1 MTGIVGTGN
10 ITSIRKRVPAILGPV
25 SDFIIW
31 CHATAFEDVE
41 VAKDFANLNKSFA
54 KIRGVDPLQH
64 ASPSNL
70 KPEASIGQKLKRG
83 FASGK
88 QRFRDLISRKSDA
101 QPKKQNERSIVVCV
115 NLECGKKLALPAG
128 YEGTI
133 RCPKCGGEQNTTA
146 PILSQKVEDSTSTE
160 MNSNIKKKA
169 SGSLP
174 KSTFDE
180 LILEMLSPD
189 TPVQIGKISTNL
201 VKVMNSKGYDVK
213 NVTQVLALFEIPRGV
228 KKAII
233 SRVGEQVEFSG
244 TTTDPM
250 VRLAPHVSEK
260 MAEKSEPSA
269 VPLPSSKFQDLI
281 LTVIG
286 DREVHGSVLGSKIIE
301 YQEDN
306 HWPETGKKALNA
318 AFGFPESRSY
328 KESISLL
335 LSDEIEITG
344 QDAAVTYKRRDRSP
358 SDSSNKKETEADSSP
373 MIEESVLPAL
383 SFEDLIL
390 KVIGSRELHGSVLG
404 AKIIEYQE
412 DNHWPETGKKALNA
426 AFGFPESRS
435 YKESI
440 SLLLPERIEITGAG
454 SSATFKKR
462 NNPLSEFPKIKGFN
476 MAKGGLRY
484 PQSPKY
490 LADMLTLNASF
501 ETSCSKSE
509 RIDKIH
515 EALGGP
521 RSRINVIF
529 VRLIQMDLLE
539 SAPVH
544 DTLKGLRNHFETST
558 NDFLEWTS
566 EDIQYIERYFDTVEA
581 LLPPV

>member
-31 CHATAFEDVE
+31 CHATAFEDFE
-41 VAKDFANLNKSFA
+41 VAKDFANLNKSFV

-64 ASPSNL
+64 LSFSNL
-70 KPEASIGQKLKRG
+70 KPEASMGQKLKRG
-83 FASGK
+83 FESGK
-88 QRFRDLISRKSDA
+88 QRFRALISRSSA
-101 QPKKQNERSIVVCV
+101 SQSKKQNERTIVVCL
-115 NLECGKKLALPAG
+115 NLQCGKKLALPAG

-133 RCPKCGGEQNTTA
+133 RCPKCGSEQNTTA
-146 PILSQKVEDSTSTE
+146 TALPRKVEDSISE
-160 MNSNIKKKA
+160 GMNSNIKKKE

-189 TPVQIGKISTNL
+189 IPIKIGKISTDL
-201 VKVMNSKGYDVK
+201 VKVMNSKGYDVE
-213 NVTQVLALFEIPRGV
+213 NVSQVLALFEIPRGV

-233 SRVGEQVEFSG
+233 SRVGDQVEISG

-250 VRLAPHVSEK
+250 VRLSPHISEK
-260 MAEKSEPSA
+260 MAEKSKTSA
-269 VPLPSSKFQDLI
+269 VLLPPNAFQDLI

-286 DREVHGSVLGSKIIE
+286 DREVHGSVLGS
-301 YQEDN
+301 
-306 HWPETGKKALNA
+306 
-318 AFGFPESRSY
+318 
-328 KESISLL
+328 
-335 LSDEIEITG
+335 
-344 QDAAVTYKRRDRSP
+344 
-358 SDSSNKKETEADSSP
+358 
-373 MIEESVLPAL
+373 
-383 SFEDLIL
+383 
-390 KVIGSRELHGSVLG
+390 
-404 AKIIEYQE
+404 KIIEYQE

-490 LADMLTLNASF
+490 LADMLMLNASF

-509 RIDKIH
+509 RVDKIH
-515 EALGGP
+515 DALGGP

-539 SAPVH
+539 SAPAY
-544 DTLKGLRNHFETST
+544 DTLKGLRNHFEIST
-558 NDFLEWTS
+558 NDFLEWTPK
-566 EDIQYIERYFDTVEA
+566 DIQNIEHYFDTVESFLSPA
-581 LLPPV
+581 

>member
-31 CHATAFEDVE
+31 CHATAFEDFE
-41 VAKDFANLNKSFA
+41 VAKDFANLNKSFV

-64 ASPSNL
+64 LSFSNL
-70 KPEASIGQKLKRG
+70 KPEASMGQKLKRG
-83 FASGK
+83 FESGK
-88 QRFRDLISRKSDA
+88 QRFRALISRSSA
-101 QPKKQNERSIVVCV
+101 SQSKKQNERTIVVCL
-115 NLECGKKLALPAG
+115 NLQCGKKLALPAG

-133 RCPKCGGEQNTTA
+133 RCPKCGSEQNTTA
-146 PILSQKVEDSTSTE
+146 TALPRKVEDSISE
-160 MNSNIKKKA
+160 GMNSNIKKMA
-169 SGSLP
+169 TGSLP

-189 TPVQIGKISTNL
+189 TPIKIGKISTDL
-201 VKVMNSKGYDVK
+201 VKVMNSKGYDVG
-213 NVTQVLALFEIPRGV
+213 NVSQVLALFEIPRGV

-233 SRVGEQVEFSG
+233 SRVGDQVEISG

-250 VRLAPHVSEK
+250 VRLSPHISEK
-260 MAEKSEPSA
+260 MAEKSKTSA
-269 VPLPSSKFQDLI
+269 VLLPPNAFQDLI

-344 QDAAVTYKRRDRSP
+344 QDAAVTYKRSGP
-358 SDSSNKKETEADSSP
+358 SVPNSSNKNESEVDS
-373 MIEESVLPAL
+373 LPVAQENVSSAL
-383 SFEDLIL
+383 GFEDLIL
-390 KVIGSRELHGSVLG
+390 KVIGSREIHGSVLG

-490 LADMLTLNASF
+490 LADMLMLNASF

-509 RIDKIH
+509 RVDKIH
-515 EALGGP
+515 DALGGP

-539 SAPVH
+539 SAPAY
-544 DTLKGLRNHFETST
+544 DTLKGLRNHFEIST
-558 NDFLEWTS
+558 NDFLEWTPK
-566 EDIQYIERYFDTVEA
+566 DIQNIEHYFDTVES
-581 LLPPV
+581 LLSPA